1 MRQLAGLLLG
11 ALLST
16 PLSASDD
23 EQTRIAREMIQVLDA
38 YAVYKMGDFDEA
50 FERYRRLAEAGN
62 RQGMLNLGNMHAA
75 GLGTRTDLGQALSWY
90 QRAADAGDA
99 IGMYE
104 VARAHDIGLGTPADP
119 DEALRWYQRS
129 AEQDNADAQWA
140 LGERLYQQ
148 GQHANGLSWIRAAAR
163 QGEHAQA
170 QQFLAALDGDGVAA
184 IQPNNEQR
192 QAVLAALS
200 MIDQAAQ
207 RRDVDALVALIRD
220 DAQIQVRLP
229 QSRSWQALSKA
240 QLRTLW
246 QQTFAQTDRY
256 HYQRNEPELLSTDDG
271 ILAFS
276 LIRET
281 LARGERTQQ
290 LEIHESA
297 RLQLLEGRASI
308 YGLRLD
314 IRQRGE

>member
-1 MRQLAGLLLG
+1 MRHLACLLLG

-50 FERYRRLAEAGN
+50 FVRYRQLAEAGN
-62 RQGMLNLGNMHAA
+62 RQGMLNLGNMYAS
-75 GLGTRTDLGQALSWY
+75 GLGTEADLKQAFSWY

-104 VARAHDIGLGTPADP
+104 VARAHDLGLGTAANP
-119 DEALRWYQRS
+119 DEALRWYRRA

-148 GQHANGLSWIRAAAR
+148 GQHGTALSWIRAAAR
-163 QGEHAQA
+163 QGEHPQA
-170 QQFLAALDGDGVAA
+170 QQFLAALEGDGSAA
-184 IQPNNEQR
+184 IIPSDDQR
-192 QAVLAALS
+192 RTVLATLA

-207 RRDVDALVALIRD
+207 RRDAEALVALIDD

-229 QSRSWQALSKA
+229 QSRSWQRLSKA
-240 QLRTLW
+240 QLRMLW
-246 QQTFAQTDRY
+246 QQTFTQADDY

-281 LARGERTQQ
+281 LKRGERTQQ
-290 LEIHESA
+290 LEIRENA
-297 RLQLLEGRASI
+297 QLRLRDGQAGI
-308 YGLRLD
+308 HVLRLD
-314 IRQRGE
+314 IRQQGE